1 MVLVDFEIMRLL
13 TNTEG
18 DSLKNFL
25 SAMRNLI
32 NDSGDIGCV
41 ALSLAR
47 KFNLSANVSASAS
60 VKLFNE

>member
-41 ALSLAR
+41 AFSLAR
-47 KFNLSANVSASAS
+47 KFNFSASFSASAS

>member
-1 MVLVDFEIMRLL
+1 MRLL

-25 SAMRNLI
+25 KPIRNLM

-41 ALSLAR
+41 AFTFALKLSLSAT
-47 KFNLSANVSASAS
+47 LSACAS
-60 VKLFNE
+60 VDF